1 MKNWE
6 KYKETLMHTGTM
18 FGVEDD
24 SGEPYYCDDINCG
37 ACIFDKD
44 NLWHDKRLCG
54 YSRMDWLYSDYEEP
68 KPKLTKEERVFL
80 DAITYPDYLIR
91 REEEGHLFLSGY
103 GFNILLKPEMFSF
116 INYEK
121 VWRIKEL
128 KELEVEE

>member
-37 ACIFDKD
+37 ACIFDKN

-68 KPKLTKEERVFL
+68 KPKLTKEEKAFV
-80 DAITYPDYLIR
+80 DAIVRPDYDIR
-91 REEEGHLFLSGY
+91 RNEYDLYLSGY
-103 GFNILLKPEMFSF
+103 TMSISLKPKMFSF
-116 INYEK
+116 IDSSRSWSIE
-121 VWRIKEL
+121 EL
-128 KELEVEE
+128 KQLEVEE